1 MEKYNKTLSKV
12 KQKVHQKI
20 QPNVQNNHDYL
31 VDIEIVKVN
40 VEIEIKFRE
49 NLWIRIFI
57 PINPCLL

>member
-1 MEKYNKTLSKV
+1 MEKDNKTFSKM
-12 KQKVHQKI
+12 KEKVHQKV
-20 QPNVQNNHDYL
+20 QNVQNIHDDL
-31 VDIEIVKVN
+31 GDIEIVKVK